1 MNRNLIK
8 TIKKRTR
15 LALNFIHHHHK
26 LIGIGLASLF
36 FLVLGLIT
44 FWISSFEIPDLKSF
58 ETRVVSQSTK
68 IYDRT
73 GEVLL
78 FDVNQ
83 DIKRKVVPFD
93 QISPYIKK
101 ATVSI
106 EDADFYEH
114 NGIKI
119 SSIIRAVLSNLTGGS
134 TQGGSTITQQ
144 VIKNS
149 LLTSERAISRKI
161 KEWVLAVRLE
171 KIMSKDEIL
180 LTYLNESP
188 FGGSIYGVEEASQTF
203 FGKKSLD
210 VTVAEAAYLAAI
222 PNAPTYFSPYGK
234 NKDELDGRKNLVL
247 ERMKENKF
255 ITESEFNA
263 AKKENVNFKP
273 RLAVNIKAAHFV
285 DFVRQQIEEKYGEQT
300 VRQGGLKVITTLNY
314 SFQEKAEEIV
324 KKYVT
329 ENEDGIGGENGAMVV
344 IDPKTGQILSM
355 VGSRDYFDQKING
368 NFNVT
373 TAKRQPGSTF
383 KPFVYATAFA
393 KGYTPETIL
402 FDLSTQFQ
410 TTCTADGRPIG
421 NTNPDDCY
429 MPKNYDDKFL
439 GPMTLRDALAQ
450 SRNIPALKL
459 LYLAGIKDSIN
470 TARNMGITSL
480 DTPDRYGLTLVLG
493 GGEVSLLELT
503 NAYGVFANEGIRN
516 PYTGILKIENNRGE
530 VLEEYSSQAETAI
543 DEEVANKISDI
554 LSDEAARAPGFGA
567 NSALYI
573 KDRQVAV
580 KTGTTNDNRDAWIV
594 GYTPNLVVGAWM
606 GNNDNSP
613 MIKKTAGLI
622 ISPMWR
628 QYMDAVLPNISKE
641 SFSPIQ
647 PTPTDLKAVFRGV
660 WKGNESFIIDTISN
674 RLATE
679 MTPEETRKEVYN
691 PEVHEILYWVD
702 KNDPLGDPP
711 QNPEKDPQFRLWEY
725 GVQNWLKNQ
734 YIEYPYRPTEY
745 DDVHT
750 PEKSPR
756 IRITDPVE
764 SRNYSPTE
772 RITIETDNRG
782 PYTLLKVDFY
792 LNDNYIGSS
801 DKYPYLFSF
810 TPAQISGLKNKNT
823 LKVIAT
829 DAIYNRGESEITLK
843 IED

>member
-1 MNRNLIK
+1 MRKK
-8 TIKKRTR
+8 TQI
-15 LALNFIHHHHK
+15 ALNFIHHHHK
-26 LIGIGLASLF
+26 LLGISIASLF
-36 FLVLGLIT
+36 FLILGLIT
-44 FWISSFEIPDLKSF
+44 FWVSSFEIPDLKSF
-58 ETRVVSQSTK
+58 ETRIVSQSTK

-73 GEVLL
+73 GEILL

-83 DIKRKVVPFD
+83 DIKRQVVPFD

-106 EDADFYEH
+106 EDTEFYEH

-119 SSIIRAVLSNLTGGS
+119 TSIIRAVLSNLTGGS

-149 LLTSERAISRKI
+149 LLTSDRAVSRKL

-188 FGGSIYGVEEASQTF
+188 FGGSIYGVEEASRTF
-203 FGKKSLD
+203 FGKKALD

-234 NKDELDGRKNLVL
+234 NKDKLDARKNLVL
-247 ERMKENKF
+247 EKMKENKF

-263 AKKENVNFKP
+263 AKKEVVTFKP

-285 DFVRQQIEEKYGEQT
+285 DFIKQKLEEEYGEQMI
-300 VRQGGLKVITTLNY
+300 RQGGLKVITTIDYTL
-314 SFQEKAEEIV
+314 QEKAEEIV
-324 KKYVT
+324 KKYVI

-344 IDPKTGQILSM
+344 MDPKTGQILSM
-355 VGSRDYFDQKING
+355 VGSRDYFDQKISG
-368 NFNVT
+368 NFNVA

-402 FDLSTQFQ
+402 FDLPTQFQ
-410 TTCTADGRPIG
+410 TTCTVDGKPIG
-421 NTNPDDCY
+421 DTNPDDCY

-439 GPMTLRDALAQ
+439 GPMTLRNALAQ

-480 DTPDRYGLTLVLG
+480 ETPDRYGLTLVLG

-516 PYTGILKIENNRGE
+516 PYTGILKIENSRGE
-530 VLEEYSSQAETAI
+530 VLAEYSSQAEVAI

-554 LSDEAARAPGFGA
+554 LSDESARAPGFGA

-628 QYMDAVLPNISKE
+628 QYMDAVLPSITKE

-679 MTPEETRKEVYN
+679 MTPEETRKEIYI
-691 PEVHEILYWVD
+691 PEVHEILHWVD

-711 QNPEKDPQFRLWEY
+711 KNPAKDPQYKLWEH
-725 GVQNWLKNQ
+725 GVQNWLATQ
-734 YIEYPYRPTEY
+734 YIEYPDRPTEY

-750 PEKSPR
+750 EAKSPR
-756 IRITDPVE
+756 IRIVDPLE
-764 SRNYSPTE
+764 SKKYNADDKITVQTE
-772 RITIETDNRG
+772 NKG
-782 PYTLLKVDFY
+782 PYLLSKVDFY

-801 DKYPYLFSF
+801 SKAPYLLSF
-810 TPAQISGLKNKNT
+810 TPSQTVGLKEKNT
-823 LKVIAT
+823 LKVVAT
-829 DAIYNRGESEITLK
+829 DVIYNRGQSEITLT